1 MPRHIDR
8 HQSDSLHDD
17 LESPA
22 DEASYDG
29 LSIELPVSF
38 IEELS
43 ASQGIDDIMNV
54 IARWSR
60 VIFRA
65 DRVTIALPGADA
77 DHLRLVAME
86 GNDAIP
92 IDMPVPVSGTMVGR
106 VFAQGKAEICPDLSL
121 SDDWDCKILSDKGL
135 KSCLDVPLLSG
146 SRCFGTINIGH
157 CQTYAQDV
165 EDMMRLQGMA
175 HWVATSLRI
184 HHQIMEMQTL
194 ADIDPLT
201 GALNRR
207 AFAREFA
214 ALCAN
219 RHEDGSGEMAP
230 LGIAM
235 IDLDHFKAIN
245 DRHGHAAGDRVLI
258 HVRDALTSNC
268 GERDLIARMGGEE
281 FCVAIT
287 GMSKPKMLALLAR
300 FTKAIE
306 SIYIP
311 EADLNINVTASVG
324 ALLVQG
330 GVEDQEQLLSLV
342 DRVMYRAKETGRNRI
357 IFHQ

>member
-8 HQSDSLHDD
+8 HQGDSLHDD

-121 SDDWDCKILSDKGL
+121 LDDWDCKILSDKGL
-135 KSCLDVPLLSG
+135 KSCLDVPLLS
-146 SRCFGTINIGH
+146 
-157 CQTYAQDV
+157 A
-165 EDMMRLQGMA
+165 L
-175 HWVATSLRI
+175 LR
-184 HHQIMEMQTL
+184 HDQHRAL
-194 ADIDPLT
+194 PDICAGRGRHDAIAGD
-201 GALNRR
+201 GALG
-207 AFAREFA
+207 
-214 ALCAN
+214 
-219 RHEDGSGEMAP
+219 RHISAHSSSDYG
-230 LGIAM
+230 
-235 IDLDHFKAIN
+235 N
-245 DRHGHAAGDRVLI
+245 
-258 HVRDALTSNC
+258 
-268 GERDLIARMGGEE
+268 
-281 FCVAIT
+281 
-287 GMSKPKMLALLAR
+287 
-300 FTKAIE
+300 
-306 SIYIP
+306 
-311 EADLNINVTASVG
+311 AD
-324 ALLVQG
+324 
-330 GVEDQEQLLSLV
+330 
-342 DRVMYRAKETGRNRI
+342 TGRYRSI
-357 IFHQ
+357 DGCPESPRLCSRVRGPVCKPA